1 MGRATLHL
9 QGQSVKILVT
19 DDEEPIR
26 EIAKELLIRAGHEV
40 LEATDGEQA
49 LSMAYEKRPDLILL
63 DLIMPKMTGFEF
75 ILRIGKDPQVSKIPI
90 LVMSALVSGE
100 GTDPTIYELDVAGFI
115 DKTEMTTSLI
125 SQVEEI
131 LSR

>member
-1 MGRATLHL
+1 M
-9 QGQSVKILVT
+9 KILVT

-115 DKTEMTTSLI
+115 DKTEMTTSLV